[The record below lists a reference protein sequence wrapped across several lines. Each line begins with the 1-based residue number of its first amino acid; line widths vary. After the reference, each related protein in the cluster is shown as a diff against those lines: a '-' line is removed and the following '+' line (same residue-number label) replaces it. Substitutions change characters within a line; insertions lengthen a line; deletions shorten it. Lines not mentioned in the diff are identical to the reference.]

1 MLNMPFASMIRYDE
15 YSLAGYFLNFLPINI
30 LFYYDL
36 ISIRLVND
44 GAAVVFRYF
53 EV

>member
-15 YSLAGYFLNFLPINI
+15 YSLTGYFLKFLPIYI

-36 ISIRLVND
+36 IGLNLLNV
-44 GAAVVFRYF
+44 AVVFRYF